1 MGDGRGPAHR
11 SPAPAALLSAKALR
25 VDRAW
30 LRAARGAWYAP
41 VQFYTSTTLYYRE
54 PARPVISTR
63 VPDYMLPWRT
73 RRAPSTAVQASHE
86 HDHNSHLIF
95 RPRLTLARL
104 SPLRCLS
111 GLRRCSHICKALHP
125 PTALPRVALV
135 RTGDLRPQTDRAA
148 LSLPDFGDG
157 THLVA
162 ADGALRRAH
171 APPAG
176 LIGARYG
183 AHRKVRRAT
192 GAHALVPTWQE

>member
-1 MGDGRGPAHR
+1 M
-11 SPAPAALLSAKALR
+11 APCRPRRLVCTGTVLLHFITGNLRDLLSVLE
-25 VDRAW
+25 
-30 LRAARGAWYAP
+30 Y
-41 VQFYTSTTLYYRE
+41 QTLHVTMVRDGSVE
-54 PARPVISTR
+54 LFKHVMNIS
-63 VPDYMLPWRT
+63 
-73 RRAPSTAVQASHE
+73 S
-86 HDHNSHLIF
+86 F
-95 RPRLTLARL
+95 RPRVTLARL

>member
-1 MGDGRGPAHR
+1 M
-11 SPAPAALLSAKALR
+11 APCRPRRLVCTGTVLH
-25 VDRAW
+25 
-30 LRAARGAWYAP
+30 
-41 VQFYTSTTLYYRE
+41 FYYTFLPGTCATCYQYS
-54 PARPVISTR
+54 STR
-63 VPDYMLPWRT
+63 LHVTMAYET
-73 RRAPSTAVQASHE
+73 APSTAVQASHE

-176 LIGARYG
+176 LLGARYG